1 MRHLNVPCLAIGLGL
16 AASCDSL
23 PDSLVDARTVDAID
37 VPTIQYDYGGS
48 YDVGGIWD
56 LSRPFGDDGLG
67 GVVADLMIDR
77 VVTLAGVPAALEGE
91 ARAAI
96 AARIRAPIVAH
107 VNGAIPAELRTT
119 SPTMMALGQI
129 FSAVAVE
136 GTLALTAAAADP
148 DDCTGTDTVTAITVT
163 HDNVFYD
170 ISMTELTGGAV
181 SIASPLTGTA
191 SSAFTLNLGQHDL
204 QIHFGE
210 LVAIVAREAL
220 GVDVFVLSSQAWAG
234 VSCPA
239 VVDSFTSGT
248 GFSITVAG
256 NTFSVSD
263 ATLESACGTLKT
275 MLADHALGMFRRD
288 AGIRLGGEI
297 RLAGPGNTVTILTS
311 EPAYGGVITM
321 FPLIQPG
328 ITSTFALR

>member
-1 MRHLNVPCLAIGLGL
+1 MRHLNVPSLVIGLALSAG
-16 AASCDSL
+16 CESL
-23 PDSLVDARTVDAID
+23 PDELVDARRTDAVDL
-37 VPTIQYDYGGS
+37 PTIQYDYTGS
-48 YDVGGIWD
+48 YDVGGTWD

-77 VVTLAGVPAALEGE
+77 VVTLAGVPSALEGE

-96 AARIRAPIVAH
+96 AARIRAPIVAY
-107 VNGAIPAELRTT
+107 VDGAIPAELLTT
-119 SPTMMALGQI
+119 SPTMMALDQI

-136 GTLALTAAAADP
+136 GNLALVAAADP
-148 DDCTGTDTVTAITVT
+148 DDCTGTDTVTALAVT
-163 HDNVFYD
+163 HQSVVHD

-181 SIASPLTGTA
+181 SVAAPFTGTA
-191 SSAFTLNLGQHDL
+191 SGAATLTLGQHEL

-220 GVDVFVLSSQAWAG
+220 GVDVFALSSQAWAG

-239 VVDSFTSGT
+239 VVDSFTSGA

-263 ATLESACGTLKT
+263 ATLESGCGALKV

-288 AGIRLGGEI
+288 AGIRLGGAI
-297 RLAGPGNTVTILTS
+297 GLGGTGRTVTSLAS
-311 EPAYGGVITM
+311 EPGYGGVITM
-321 FPLIQPG
+321 FPLVQPAM
-328 ITSTFALR
+328 TSTFSLR